1 MHTYNEAFNRLV
13 HHPKIL
19 GPVHD
24 LLKEQVYVFQL
35 LVNFKAPFSGD
46 QWPWHQDYPTY
57 HADDG
62 MRAPNLINCLIFMDE
77 VSEYNGPL
85 MLIPGSHKVN
95 FPLPE
100 LDTTTTSY
108 PGRWTPTEWIADLAK
123 KNGITAPKG
132 PPGSVIFAHTNI
144 VHGSPPNM
152 SPWGRTMAS
161 LTLNAIANAS
171 TSTRRPDYIT
181 PRDRTP
187 LEILDEDR
195 LASLA

>member
-1 MHTYNEAFNRLV
+1 MRISDWSSDV
-13 HHPKIL
+13 CSS
-19 GPVHD
+19 D
-24 LLKEQVYVFQL
+24 L
-35 LVNFKAPFSGD
+35 
-46 QWPWHQDYPTY
+46 

-85 MLIPGSHKVN
+85 MLVPGSHKVN

-152 SPWGRTMAS
+152 SPRS
-161 LTLNAIANAS
+161 EE
-171 TSTRRPDYIT
+171 RRVGKECVSPCRSRWSPYHYKKKK
-181 PRDRTP
+181 
-187 LEILDEDR
+187 
-195 LASLA
+195 

>member
-1 MHTYNEAFNRLV
+1 MRISDWSSDV
-13 HHPKIL
+13 CSS
-19 GPVHD
+19 D
-24 LLKEQVYVFQL
+24 L
-35 LVNFKAPFSGD
+35 
-46 QWPWHQDYPTY
+46 
-57 HADDG
+57 
-62 MRAPNLINCLIFMDE
+62 
-77 VSEYNGPL
+77 
-85 MLIPGSHKVN
+85 HKVN

-171 TSTRRPDYIT
+171 TSTRRPDYIPPSDNSERRREGKERVST
-181 PRDRTP
+181 C
-187 LEILDEDR
+187 
-195 LASLA
+195 